1 MIKVML
7 GLITAIAL
15 GSTFISRVTHADDSP
30 ATKVGDAAGDVKT
43 DVKKGIRTANRNKRK
58 ALHNDNVLKDARD
71 KANDA
76 GDDISNGADKVKR
89 HSK

>member
-43 DVKKGIRTANRNKRK
+43 DVKKGIRTA
-58 ALHNDNVLKDARD
+58 LHNDNVLKDARD